1 METKNLSLAQT
12 KLYAFDNEM
21 QNIKVQIIKYKI
33 NDNSIF
39 TKNDDTIL
47 DILNE
52 LNTRK
57 EQNFLEINVNNPI
70 SENIDKISKTF
81 IKN

>member
-1 METKNLSLAQT
+1 MK
-12 KLYAFDNEM
+12 
-21 QNIKVQIIKYKI
+21 NIKVQIIKYKI

-70 SENIDKISKTF
+70 LENIDKISKTF

>member
-1 METKNLSLAQT
+1 
-12 KLYAFDNEM
+12 M

-33 NDNSIF
+33 NYKNIF

-52 LNTRK
+52 LNTRNY
-57 EQNFLEINVNNPI
+57 Q
-70 SENIDKISKTF
+70 KIF
-81 IKN
+81 RN

>member
-1 METKNLSLAQT
+1 MK
-12 KLYAFDNEM
+12 
-21 QNIKVQIIKYKI
+21 NIKVQIIKYKI

-52 LNTRK
+52 LNTRND
-57 EQNFLEINVNNPI
+57 QNFLEINVNNPI

>member
-1 METKNLSLAQT
+1 
-12 KLYAFDNEM
+12 M

-39 TKNDDTIL
+39 TKNDNTIL

-52 LNTRK
+52 LNPRTN
-57 EQNFLEINVNNPI
+57 QNFLEINI
-70 SENIDKISKTF
+70 SYFRKFDKYQILKC
-81 IKN
+81 

>member
-1 METKNLSLAQT
+1 MK
-12 KLYAFDNEM
+12 
-21 QNIKVQIIKYKI
+21 NIKVQIIKYKI

-57 EQNFLEINVNNPI
+57 DQNFLEINVNNPI

>member
-1 METKNLSLAQT
+1 
-12 KLYAFDNEM
+12 M